1 MIAIIEIGLPVL
13 AALFLTEVSLGLI
26 GKAAPQLNV
35 LVIGFAAKTFVAI
48 VLLALTV
55 ALVPAQIESLLTQ
68 SMRAGPARSRADRR
82 SADVAKSD
90 KTEPATA
97 KKKRESR
104 QKGEVAKSSDLTG
117 WATLLVALY
126 LVPMA
131 VGSLANAVGGVLTS
145 TTDLSGVVDPDVA
158 VEILGDTMR
167 RGFLAV
173 APLLLAAAGVTVVAS
188 LGQTGLMLSGKAL
201 KPNFKR
207 INPKSGFQRLFSVR
221 SVWETIKQLLKFAV
235 ILGIAWPVMGDLV
248 TSLVG
253 QGRLTFGESLAGVGN
268 SVLQLCRTV
277 TWTVLAL
284 SVADYGYQ
292 RYQHTRD
299 MRMTKQ
305 EVRDEYKN
313 AEGDGSVK
321 ARMRSMQRSMARNRM
336 LSDIGLADVV
346 VTNPT
351 HIAVALRYDAE
362 RGGAPR
368 VIASGAGSV
377 AARIRERAAEA
388 KVPMVEAKPLA
399 RALWRSCEVGDEV
412 PAALYEAIA
421 LVLVFVRRIDRRYAT
436 GRPIELPRASRVSE
450 DYLASISSR
459 RRRRAA

>member
-1 MIAIIEIGLPVL
+1 M
-13 AALFLTEVSLGLI
+13 
-26 GKAAPQLNV
+26 
-35 LVIGFAAKTFVAI
+35 AKN
-48 VLLALTV
+48 
-55 ALVPAQIESLLTQ
+55 
-68 SMRAGPARSRADRR
+68 
-82 SADVAKSD
+82 D
-90 KTEPATA
+90 KTEPATP

-117 WATLLVALY
+117 WAALLAALY

-131 VGSLANAVGGVLTS
+131 VGNLTGAVGGVLTR

-173 APLLLAAAGVTVVAS
+173 APLLLVAAAVTVMTS
-188 LGQTGLMLSGKAL
+188 LGQTGLLLSGKAL

-207 INPKSGFQRLFSVR
+207 VNPKSGFQRLFSVR
-221 SVWETIKQLLKFAV
+221 SVWETVKQLFKFAI
-235 ILGIAWPVMGDLV
+235 ILGIAWPVMSNLV

-253 QGRLTFGESLAGVGN
+253 QGRLVFVDSLADVGN
-268 SVLQLCRTV
+268 SVLGLCRTV
-277 TWTVLAL
+277 TWTVFGL
-284 SVADYGYQ
+284 SFADYGYQ
-292 RYQHTRD
+292 RYQHNRD

-336 LSDIGLADVV
+336 LADMGAADVV
-346 VTNPT
+346 ITNPT

-377 AARIRERAAEA
+377 AARIRERAADA
-388 KVPMVEAKPLA
+388 KVPLVEAKPLA

-421 LVLVFVRRIDRRYAT
+421 LVLVFVRRIDRRFST
-436 GRPIELPRASRVSE
+436 GRPIELPSSSRVSE
-450 DYLASISSR
+450 EYLASIGTRSR
-459 RRRRAA
+459 RA